1 MLISFPLDDRKQHM
15 KNLLKLSII
24 LVALAG
30 GFYLSELITVLNIKD
45 AKGLPKSNCTLS
57 KTGCVYNKISVIAD
71 KDITQPLKPTKI
83 DVYWPNSKQDHLIL
97 TLEGYE
103 MMMGTVIFRLNK
115 TSQHSFTGEI
125 ILPVC
130 TENSMTWY
138 GQLTD
143 GEKFI
148 NTSIR
153 MEQ

>member
-1 MLISFPLDDRKQHM
+1 MS
-15 KNLLKLSII
+15 KNLLKLSFI
-24 LVALAG
+24 LIALAG
-30 GFYLSELITVLNIKD
+30 GFFLDELIKVLEIKH
-45 AKGLPKSNCTLS
+45 AKSLPATNCSVS
-57 KTGCVYNKISVIAD
+57 KVVCVHDEISIIAD

-83 DVYWPNSKQDHLIL
+83 DVYWPNSKQNYLML

-103 MMMGTVIFRLNK
+103 MMMGEVRFRLDK
-115 TSQHSFTGEI
+115 TSHHSFSGEI

-130 TENSMTWY
+130 TESSMTWF

-143 GEKFI
+143 GEQLI